1 MEFQL
6 KMGLSQK
13 MSFLPDGARG
23 KKILTSKRSCNYKAN
38 VRLKNPSAAMIR
50 PKRLDKKN
58 EIQRVVAR
66 LFAYR
71 GYHHTSMRE
80 IARELGM
87 NQSSLYHYFTSKEDV
102 LFRLMNDAM
111 DEVLRELEEIYAS
124 ELEAEDKLKR
134 VLHSYIRSY
143 AGDQERLILL
153 VNEMNS
159 LTDTKRL
166 ILVDKQRQYVRL
178 IKSILKELVEEDKMK
193 EIDASLATL
202 AFFGMVH
209 YTIKWYH
216 KDGPI
221 TLDELARLFV
231 EIFTRGILT

>member
-1 MEFQL
+1 
-6 KMGLSQK
+6 MGLA
-13 MSFLPDGARG
+13 MSRPKSP
-23 KKILTSKRSCNYKAN
+23 KKIK
-38 VRLKNPSAAMIR
+38 
-50 PKRLDKKN
+50 
-58 EIQRVVAR
+58 EIHGVVAR
-66 LFAYR
+66 LFAHR
-71 GYHHTSMRE
+71 GYHHTSLRE

-111 DEVLRELEEIYAS
+111 DDVLERLEEICAS
-124 ELEAEDKLKR
+124 ALSAEDTLKR

-159 LTDTKRL
+159 LTETNRL
-166 ILVDKQRQYVRL
+166 ILVEKQRQYVQL
-178 IKSILKELVEEDKMK
+178 IKSILKELVDENKMK
-193 EIDASLATL
+193 EIDASVATF

-216 KDGPI
+216 EDGPI
-221 TLDELARLFV
+221 TLDELAKLFV
-231 EIFTRGILT
+231 EIFTMGILK

>member
-1 MEFQL
+1 M
-6 KMGLSQK
+6 
-13 MSFLPDGARG
+13 A
-23 KKILTSKRSCNYKAN
+23 
-38 VRLKNPSAAMIR
+38 R
-50 PKRLDKKN
+50 PKRFEKKT
-58 EIQRVVAR
+58 EIQRVVSR
-66 LFAYR
+66 FFAHK

-87 NQSSLYHYFTSKEDV
+87 NQSSLYHYFTSKEDI

-111 DEVLRELEEIYAS
+111 DEVLGQLEEICAS

-159 LTDTKRL
+159 LAETNRT

-178 IKSILKELVEEDKMK
+178 IKSILKELTDEDKMK
-193 EIDASLATL
+193 EIDASVATFV
-202 AFFGMVH
+202 FFGMVH

-216 KDGPI
+216 KNGLI
-221 TLDELARLFV
+221 SLDELARLFV
-231 EIFTRGILT
+231 EIFTRGILK